1 MSIITSSTG
10 IMSVQPAQTI
20 TTGSAQSPLGN
31 TQPDDAGS
39 VKISMAGLMMA
50 GQANK
55 KTSGKYDDI
64 ENSGLPD
71 EVQRILK
78 MIRDLKEKL
87 KAEQEKLQQIMNDA
101 SLSDE
106 TRQVKVAQSQ
116 AMINALSGALA
127 DANQML
133 AKVTK
138 DLNLSKEDLVKVAAL
153 AIK

>member
-1 MSIITSSTG
+1 
-10 IMSVQPAQTI
+10 MSVQQAQAI
-20 TTGSAQSPLGN
+20 TAGSAQSPLGN
-31 TQPDDAGS
+31 TQPDDTAQEAGT

-55 KTSGKYDDI
+55 RSSGKYDDI

-87 KAEQEKLQQIMNDA
+87 KVEQEKLQQIMNDA

-106 TRQVKVAQSQ
+106 ARQLKAAQSQ

-138 DLNLSKEDLVKVAAL
+138 DLNLSKEDLVKVAAF
-153 AIK
+153 AMK

>member
-31 TQPDDAGS
+31 TQPDVAGS

-153 AIK
+153 AMK

>member
-39 VKISMAGLMMA
+39 VKISMA

-153 AIK
+153 AMK

>member
-1 MSIITSSTG
+1 
-10 IMSVQPAQTI
+10 
-20 TTGSAQSPLGN
+20 
-31 TQPDDAGS
+31 
-39 VKISMAGLMMA
+39 MA

-153 AIK
+153 AMK

>member
-39 VKISMAGLMMA
+39 VKISMAVLMMA

-153 AIK
+153 AMK